1 LPQGLGNVYHADQV
15 ADRFR
20 CCVDFRRAARAVDSR
35 NDARGVRG
43 PRGKK
48 LTITDN
54 VAASVNVATEKAIA
68 EETASCPG

>member
-20 CCVDFRRAARAVDSR
+20 CCVDFRRAARAIDSR
-35 NDARGVRG
+35 NDVRSARG

-48 LTITDN
+48 LTIIDN
-54 VAASVNVATEKAIA
+54 VAASVNVGIEKAIA
-68 EETASCPG
+68 EEIASCPG